1 MNIRKA
7 QGRKQLMNLKQRL
20 FLSGRTLCAFM
31 TAGLVLAGAGH
42 ARAAGDCDNAFPG
55 VVYVAGSSAIKP
67 FIAKVAQELAAL
79 TPPITIVYA
88 GPGSCVGV
96 GYVVDPGANK
106 LTGTA
111 VSTWDSKGNESTT
124 ACGLSTDKIVDI
136 GVSDVYADSCP
147 GTNTLP
153 SGVVDY
159 HGPIQTMT
167 FVVPYSGAS
176 GSTATAISA
185 EQAYLVFGC
194 GAELNGCGTGVSAV
208 APWDNSKYLEVRA
221 TSSGTLQMIAKYIN
235 VPAAKFKGNAQS
247 GSGVVVSSLAA
258 DLSSGNGAKA
268 IGILATDVADAN
280 RSNLRILAY
289 QDYKQNCAYL
299 PDSSPTSHDK
309 ANVRDGHY
317 PIWGPLHMYSQ
328 SNGAKEATKTVLD
341 YMTMKTAPTTFDMVA
356 LQAKGGVVPECAM
369 HVTRSSDGAAMS
381 SFLPEGACEC
391 KFLKEAE
398 GAAPSSCIACTAD
411 NAATVCPAGR
421 KACNY
426 GYCEVK

>member
-1 MNIRKA
+1 MNTRKA
-7 QGRKQLMNLKQRL
+7 QGRKRLMNLKQHL

-31 TAGLVLAGAGH
+31 TAGLALAGAGR
-42 ARAAGDCDNAFPG
+42 ALAAGDCDNAFPG

-67 FIAKVAQELAAL
+67 FLAKVAQELAAL

-106 LTGTA
+106 LSGTA
-111 VSTWDSKGNESTT
+111 VSTWDSNGNESTT

-147 GTNTLP
+147 GVNTLP
-153 SGVVDY
+153 SGVVDH

-185 EQAYLVFGC
+185 EQAYTVFGC
-194 GAELNGCGTGVSAV
+194 GAELNGCGAGVPAV
-208 APWDNSKYLEVRA
+208 APWDNSAFLEVRA
-221 TSSGTLQMIAKYIN
+221 PSSGTLQMIAKYIN
-235 VPAAKFKGNAQS
+235 VPAAKFKGFQNS
-247 GSGVVVSSLAA
+247 GSGAVVSKLAA

-268 IGILATDVADAN
+268 IGILGAELADSN
-280 RSNLRILAY
+280 RSSLRVLAY
-289 QDYKQNCAYL
+289 QDYGQNCAYL
-299 PDSSPTSHDK
+299 PDSSLTSHDR

-317 PIWGPLHMYSQ
+317 PIWGPLHLYSQ
-328 SNGAKEATKTVLD
+328 TDGAKAATQTVLD

-369 HVTRSSDGAAMS
+369 HVMRASDGGPLN
-381 SFLPEGACEC
+381 SFQPEGACEC

-398 GAAPSSCIACTAD
+398 GTAPSSCVACTTD
-411 NAATVCPAGR
+411 NAATVCPTGR
-421 KACNY
+421 KVCNY